1 MKRITILLSML
12 LFVSISFAETQ
23 QFSSFE
29 TIILHVRIT
38 DPTNGHEPYR
48 LSPVRIP
55 SVSIEGHSLLFTT
68 SCDNCVLAIINE
80 DGDTEY
86 MATIPEGT
94 TSLTLPSHLSGEYCI
109 QIIRGRFCF
118 WGYIDL

>member
-1 MKRITILLSML
+1 ML

-29 TIILHVRIT
+29 TIFLHVRIT
-38 DPTNGHEPYR
+38 DPTNDNEPYR

-68 SCDNCVLAIINE
+68 SCDNCILTLINE

-94 TSLTLPSHLSGEYCI
+94 TTFTLPSHLSGEYCI